1 MAKQAPLFHSHP
13 PLFPW
18 TAVGCDDL
26 KTDAELRAGSGA
38 GTWSPGSSRCG
49 AAWGCLGEARRVPGS
64 VQATVRRGCCGA
76 LRCCGS
82 CWIYSCQV
90 TIATGAHLHFLFD
103 LSNRASTCPA
113 PCCHSRFLS
122 IFLLQIPPLS
132 CLASSAQ
139 SFLERT
145 SLSGQRDWLAP
156 PFLPQSSS
164 LGFFPLN
171 LSRFLVLSDLLPI
184 P

>member
-1 MAKQAPLFHSHP
+1 MVATRVNGHPRTAISSHSNDRE
-13 PLFPW
+13 
-18 TAVGCDDL
+18 TSSVSERTVSDL

-49 AAWGCLGEARRVPGS
+49 AAWGCLGEARRVLGS
-64 VQATVRRGCCGA
+64 VRATVRRGCCGP
-76 LRCCGS
+76 LRCCAS

-122 IFLLQIPPLS
+122 IFLLQIPLY
-132 CLASSAQ
+132 LAWQ
-139 SFLERT
+139 
-145 SLSGQRDWLAP
+145 AP
-156 PFLPQSSS
+156 PSHSSRGPPPLGNVIGWLRLFFPNPPLLISS
-164 LGFFPLN
+164 LFKP
-171 LSRFLVLSDLLPI
+171 
-184 P
+184 